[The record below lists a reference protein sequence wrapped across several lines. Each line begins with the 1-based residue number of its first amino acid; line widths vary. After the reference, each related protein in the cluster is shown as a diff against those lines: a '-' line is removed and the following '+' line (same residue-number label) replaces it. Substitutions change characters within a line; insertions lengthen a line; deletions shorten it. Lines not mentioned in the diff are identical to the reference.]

1 MYSRLEED
9 VIPYAKTDWKGDYI
23 LNKVLNTNGNY
34 LIGSRF
40 YIENTDIGTVIDLN
54 GNFKLPKYKNGHQ
67 MVVDYTGYET
77 QKIVL
82 GNIDLYQIVMPV
94 SDNQLS
100 EIVVSRPK

>member
-1 MYSRLEED
+1 
-9 VIPYAKTDWKGDYI
+9 
-23 LNKVLNTNGNY
+23 
-34 LIGSRF
+34 
-40 YIENTDIGTVIDLN
+40 
-54 GNFKLPKYKNGHQ
+54 